1 MGFHIVDRVIAE
13 KADETPSKAWHGVD
27 LRHMKLP
34 LNTLDS
40 TEWVRRGLAVD
51 DFTVFLDYQLVA
63 VDPDDRGARQTD
75 HRITTTLFTTLDR
88 LQEIA
93 VRPTRKFDIATDRC
107 LKISQYLPDQWNAVI
122 ARSPVTG
129 EISAARQDTSPARR
143 QPARRGTEFTEFV
156 GKEVRVT
163 DSISNAGGPNES
175 ATQIRVI
182 FSCRS

>member
-13 KADETPSKAWHGVD
+13 VADETPSEARHGVD

-51 DFTVFLDYQLVA
+51 DLTIFLDFQLIA
-63 VDPDDRGARQTD
+63 VDPDDRGTGQAD
-75 HRITTTLFTTLDR
+75 HRVTAPFFTALNR
-88 LQEIA
+88 LQKVA
-93 VRPTRKFDIATDRC
+93 VRPTRQFDIGTDRR

-156 GKEVRVT
+156 GMEVRVT
-163 DSISNAGGPNES
+163 DSISNVSGPNES